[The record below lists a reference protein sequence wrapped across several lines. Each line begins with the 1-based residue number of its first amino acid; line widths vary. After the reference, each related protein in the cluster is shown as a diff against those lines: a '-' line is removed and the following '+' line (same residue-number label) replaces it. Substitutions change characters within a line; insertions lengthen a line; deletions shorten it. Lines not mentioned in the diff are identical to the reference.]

1 MDAVA
6 AAGSIS
12 PVSTP
17 RMIRKYRWYIR
28 RKSERVKS
36 SVASEC
42 LSARRSDVPKL
53 IERRVSG

>member
-12 PVSTP
+12 PVWML

-36 SVASEC
+36 SVASER
-42 LSARRSDVPKL
+42 LSAPT
-53 IERRVSG
+53 